1 LVYFCIVMS
10 KAERTRQLIIEKAAL
25 IINRK
30 GMAGTSISDI
40 MDATKL
46 AKGGVYGNF
55 ESKEEICA
63 EAFDYLHN
71 NVMTAI
77 RASLSDKASAR
88 EQLLGLLDYYKNA
101 PLKDDHY
108 GCPLLNFG
116 TEADDTNPIIKEKVS
131 KAITESQ
138 ARIAKIVRKGIE
150 TGEFKPGFDASL
162 FAVKA
167 FTMIEGAILVCR
179 VQGSN
184 RQMRIITNI
193 LRKEIEDNSL

>member
-1 LVYFCIVMS
+1 MS

-40 MDATKL
+40 MEATKL

-63 EAFDYLHN
+63 EAFDYLLN
-71 NVMTAI
+71 NVNNSI
-77 RASLSDKASAR
+77 QASLSEKTSAK
-88 EQLLGLLDYYKNA
+88 EQLFALLDYYKTA
-101 PLKDDHY
+101 PLKEEHY

-116 TEADDTNPIIKEKVS
+116 TEADDTNPLIREKVS
-131 KAITESQ
+131 KAITEYQ
-138 ARIAKIVRKGIE
+138 GRIAKIVRKGIE
-150 TGEFKPGFDASL
+150 AGEFKPEFDASL

-179 VQGSN
+179 VQGN
-184 RQMRIITNI
+184 HRQMRIITDI

>member
-1 LVYFCIVMS
+1 LVYFCVVMS

-40 MDATKL
+40 MEATKL

-71 NVMTAI
+71 NVISAI
-77 RASLSDKASAR
+77 RASLSDKTSAR
-88 EQLLGLLDYYKNA
+88 EQLLGLLDYYKRA
-101 PLKDDHY
+101 PLKEDHY
-108 GCPLLNFG
+108 GCPMLNFG

-138 ARIAKIVRKGIE
+138 SRIAKIVRNGIE
-150 TGEFKPGFDASL
+150 AGEFKPDFDASL

-179 VQGSN
+179 VQGNN
-184 RQMRIITNI
+184 RQMRIITDI
-193 LRKEIEDNSL
+193 LRKEIEENSL

>member
-1 LVYFCIVMS
+1 MVYFCIVMS

-184 RQMRIITNI
+184 RQMRIITDI

>member
-1 LVYFCIVMS
+1 MT

-40 MDATKL
+40 MEATKL

-63 EAFDYLHN
+63 EAFDYLLSIVGN
-71 NVMTAI
+71 TI
-77 RASLSDKASAR
+77 RASLSDKTSAK
-88 EQLLGLLDYYKNA
+88 EQLLGLLDYYKTA
-101 PLKDDHY
+101 PLREDHY

-116 TEADDTNPIIKEKVS
+116 TEADDTNPLIKEKVS
-131 KAITESQ
+131 KAISESQ
-138 ARIAKIVRKGIE
+138 ARITKIVRKGIE
-150 TGEFKPGFDASL
+150 AGEFRPEFDATL

-167 FTMIEGAILVCR
+167 FTMIEGAVLVCR
-179 VQGSN
+179 VQGNN
-184 RQMRIITNI
+184 RQMRIITDI

>member
-1 LVYFCIVMS
+1 MVYFCIIMT

-40 MDATKL
+40 MEATKL

-55 ESKEEICA
+55 ESKEEICE
-63 EAFDYLHN
+63 EAFDYLLN
-71 NVMTAI
+71 IVSNSI
-77 RASLSDKASAR
+77 RASLSDKTSAR
-88 EQLLGLLDYYKNA
+88 EQLLGLLDYYKTA
-101 PLKDDHY
+101 PLKEDHF

-116 TEADDTNPIIKEKVS
+116 TEADDTNPLIREKVS
-131 KAITESQ
+131 KAISESQ

-150 TGEFKPGFDASL
+150 AKEFRPEFDATL

-184 RQMRIITNI
+184 RQMRIITDI